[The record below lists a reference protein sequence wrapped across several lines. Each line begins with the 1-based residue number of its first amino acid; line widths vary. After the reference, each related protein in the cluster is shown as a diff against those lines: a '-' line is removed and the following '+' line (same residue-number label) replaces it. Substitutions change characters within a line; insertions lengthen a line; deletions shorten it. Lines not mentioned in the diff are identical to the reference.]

1 MGAAPDSAERN
12 ESSGSNSPECERGS
26 RWAEL
31 VLTNLL
37 TALVVDGVT
46 VCRLIAFHLLES
58 IGVETMMVGS
68 GQEALELSG
77 THYDLILVDRYMHD
91 MDGLETIRRMRQRGM
106 RSKIIGLTSGEIE
119 TDRVQMMNAGADDCL
134 ERPLRA
140 DALADILAEI
150 DYEIDRR

>member
-12 ESSGSNSPECERGS
+12 DSSGSNSPECERGS

-31 VLTNLL
+31 VLTNLS

-58 IGVETMMVGS
+58 IGVETMTVGS
-68 GQEALELSG
+68 GREALELSG
-77 THYDLILVDRYMHD
+77 THYELILVDRYMRD
-91 MDGLETIRRMRQRGM
+91 MDGLE
-106 RSKIIGLTSGEIE
+106 IIGLTSGEIE
-119 TDRVQMMNAGADDCL
+119 TDRMDMMNAGADGCL
-134 ERPLRA
+134 ERPMSV

-150 DYEIDRR
+150 DYEIDSR